1 MIEARGLTKRFGTF
15 TAVDHLDLEV
25 AEGEILALLG
35 HNGAGKTTTVRMLTG
50 LLLPT
55 EGTARI
61 AGYDTVTESVQVR
74 QLIGLLTEL
83 PGLYNRMRALDYL
96 DFFGQLHGMPPEER
110 HARSL
115 ELLERFDLAGAS
127 DRRLGQYSK
136 GMRQKIALIRTLLH
150 DPQVIFLD
158 EPTSAMDPLSAKL
171 VRDSIAA
178 LRGLHRTLVLCS
190 HNLAEAEALADR
202 IAIIKR
208 GRILAQGTAD
218 ELKRKLLGPPLYEV
232 RVVGAIAPYLGHF
245 TDGGPGADLAIQAQG
260 PDWARYR
267 TERPDVTNP
276 ALLARLARAAAP
288 VLTLA
293 EVPRSLEAVY
303 LALMADAEAA
313 AAGDGVGDEV

>member
-1 MIEARGLTKRFGTF
+1 
-15 TAVDHLDLEV
+15 
-25 AEGEILALLG
+25 
-35 HNGAGKTTTVRMLTG
+35 
-50 LLLPT
+50 
-55 EGTARI
+55 
-61 AGYDTVTESVQVR
+61 
-74 QLIGLLTEL
+74 
-83 PGLYNRMRALDYL
+83 MRALDYL
-96 DFFGQLHGMPPEER
+96 DFFGQLHGMPPAER

-115 ELLERFDLAGAS
+115 DLLQRFDLWDARE
-127 DRRLGQYSK
+127 RRLGQYSK

-171 VRDSIAA
+171 VRDSITT

-232 RVVGAIAPYLGHF
+232 RVVGAIAPYLGNV

-260 PDWARYR
+260 PDWVRYR
-267 TERPDVTNP
+267 TEHPEATNP
-276 ALLARLARAAAP
+276 ALLARLGRAAAP

-303 LALMADAEAA
+303 LALMADAEADA
-313 AAGDGVGDEV
+313 EASGDGG